1 MLIHIVLR
9 ITKGMKIPRS
19 VLLISIF
26 SLIFLSAV
34 FAQMIH
40 HELTGSI
47 FTDYSD
53 MAGFMGKWIILGY
66 LLDLAFVGVVIHF
79 LRARYRKKNGL
90 K

>member
-1 MLIHIVLR
+1 
-9 ITKGMKIPRS
+9 MKIPHS

-40 HELTGSI
+40 HELMGYV

-53 MAGFMGKWIILGY
+53 MAGFMGKWVILGY
-66 LLDLAFVGVVIHF
+66 LLDLIFVGAVIHF
-79 LRARYRKKNGL
+79 LRIGYRKKNGL